1 MYDDQVPHVADKV
14 FQRSK
19 GQYITAN
26 TNILLD
32 TAKGILFY
40 LTQRPEAFINKAL
53 DELKDLVEEK
63 LDDLEVNL
71 ELKRSL
77 SKISLE
83 FSYGLY

>member
-14 FQRSK
+14 SQRSK
-19 GQYITAN
+19 GQYITVN
-26 TNILLD
+26 TNMLLD
-32 TAKGILFY
+32 TAKGIPFY
-40 LTQRPEAFINKAL
+40 LMQRPEAFINKAL

-83 FSYGLY
+83 FSNGLY